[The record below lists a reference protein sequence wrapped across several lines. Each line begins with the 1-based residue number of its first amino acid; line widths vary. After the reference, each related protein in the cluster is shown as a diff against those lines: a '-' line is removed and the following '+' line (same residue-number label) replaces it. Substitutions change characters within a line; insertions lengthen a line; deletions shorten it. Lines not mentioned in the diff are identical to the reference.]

1 MSFELFSS
9 KIQEA
14 VDDLGDCGRVPH
26 DGDIVDKIW
35 KKILNPELSAYVEA
49 LKVQYG
55 QNPRSFREILLDIA
69 TQVPN
74 LKKVAFRRNVSE
86 VVSGSGFTRGGEC
99 PMDGVYTA
107 EGKLFIGTYPG
118 SRWFDEDVKPYHL
131 SLIHI

>member
-1 MSFELFSS
+1 M
-9 KIQEA
+9 
-14 VDDLGDCGRVPH
+14 
-26 DGDIVDKIW
+26 
-35 KKILNPELSAYVEA
+35 
-49 LKVQYG
+49 
-55 QNPRSFREILLDIA
+55 LDIA

-118 SRWFDEDVKPYHL
+118 SRWFDEDVDWSCQTPEDLAEAVPSDPFHL
-131 SLIHI
+131 SKIWQIK